1 MIKLKT
7 KADLEKM
14 RAAGHVV
21 AKAIRIM
28 AENIVPGKTTTADLD
43 AIGAEVVKNEGGT
56 CSFKGYRGYPAHVCI
71 SVNEEVIHGIPGKR
85 RLNEGDVVDLD
96 IGVKLDGFHADSA
109 WTFPVGEI
117 SADARRLLNITRES
131 LMQGI
136 AKAKV
141 GNRIGDIAATVQ
153 KYCEGAG
160 YGVVKE
166 LVGHGIGRDLHEEP
180 SVPNYGKAG
189 TGPVLKEGMTICIE
203 PMITMGSARILT
215 LEDDWTIVT
224 QDGKYAAHFEHT
236 IAITKDGPEI
246 LTVERGA

>member
-7 KADLEKM
+7 KADLDKM

-43 AIGAEVVKNEGGT
+43 AIGAEVVKAAGGT

-117 SADARRLLNITRES
+117 SQDAKRLLNVTRES
-131 LMQGI
+131 LFQGI

-141 GNRIGDIAATVQ
+141 GNRIGDIASTVQ
-153 KYCEGAG
+153 KYCENQG

-236 IAITKDGPEI
+236 IAITRDGPEI
-246 LTVERGA
+246 LTVERDA